1 MVTKRFTA
9 LRQGVSG
16 RWWLLAVLVAAVL
29 GAGLVGTLPA
39 ERVLIVEDIDTGE
52 QYLSEPVDNESIVAL
67 EYTHSVEKSRVYDRY
82 HVEGTTLVNTR
93 MEFESYG
100 WGLPAGAN
108 VTRQNGTLVYDPPG
122 SFTELYVSPGE
133 IAGHELHVGDRTY
146 DLVDR
151 ADGQSVRI
159 HVEDRSPL
167 DSLT

>member
-1 MVTKRFTA
+1 MGGLPSPRIRTVVAVA
-9 LRQGVSG
+9 LVLATLAGSGVALSPD
-16 RWWLLAVLVAAVL
+16 RVLVVE
-29 GAGLVGTLPA
+29 GVEGGETVISQPVENGT
-39 ERVLIVEDIDTGE
+39 T
-52 QYLSEPVDNESIVAL
+52 VAL
-67 EYTHSVEKSRVYDRY
+67 EYTHSVEKSRVYDGYTVRG
-82 HVEGTTLVNTR
+82 EKLEMTR

-100 WGLPAGAN
+100 WGLPADAN

>member
-1 MVTKRFTA
+1 MVGLAPPRIRTVVAVA
-9 LRQGVSG
+9 LA
-16 RWWLLAVLVAAVL
+16 LAVLAGSGVAL
-29 GAGLVGTLPA
+29 SPDRMLVV
-39 ERVLIVEDIDTGE
+39 ERVEGGE
-52 QYLSEPVDNESIVAL
+52 TVISQPIENGTTVAL
-67 EYTHSVEKSRVYDRY
+67 EYTHSVEKSRVYDGYTVRG
-82 HVEGTTLVNTR
+82 EKLEMTR

-122 SFTELYVSPGE
+122 TLTELYVSPGE